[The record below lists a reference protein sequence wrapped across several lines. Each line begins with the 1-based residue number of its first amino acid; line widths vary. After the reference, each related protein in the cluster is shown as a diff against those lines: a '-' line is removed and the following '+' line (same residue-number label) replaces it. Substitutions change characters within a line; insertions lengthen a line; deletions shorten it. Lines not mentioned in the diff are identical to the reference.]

1 MKELRPVQGLR
12 TSLTLGRMMGKSHSP
27 WLPTVLPR
35 LWKGKFPVEAA
46 TLAFTAEKAY
56 CPTSGQ
62 LVLLKANSQVCA
74 ELRGGC
80 SKTRLLSKLP
90 ACQLANLVA
99 IPLILLTALLY
110 FAFGASVS
118 SYKNK
123 DRNAYFSGLFWSY
136 KDETKHVI

>member
-1 MKELRPVQGLR
+1 MNELRPVQGLR
-12 TSLTLGRMMGKSHSP
+12 TSLTLWRIMRKSHSP
-27 WLPTVLPR
+27 WLPIVLPR
-35 LWKGKFPVEAA
+35 LRKGKFPVEAV

-90 ACQLANLVA
+90 ACRLANLVA
-99 IPLILLTALLY
+99 IPLILLTALL
-110 FAFGASVS
+110 FALPLEPQFLRIKTRTEMPTSQVCFGATRMKQSM
-118 SYKNK
+118 
-123 DRNAYFSGLFWSY
+123 
-136 KDETKHVI
+136 